1 MSYGRPPGCF
11 VTVRSVAPP
20 DETLVATIA
29 TIVTFAIV
37 MPLIVKWWPRP
48 KPPKKS
54 QDERAAPTSRS
65 APRKS
70 PTSRA
75 PASTTVAARAA
86 QSNPPRTMGRR
97 APAAPGRTGARTPR

>member
-1 MSYGRPPGCF
+1 MSYRRPGALF
-11 VTVRSVAPP
+11 VNVDAVTPP

-48 KPPKKS
+48 KAKNS
-54 QDERAAPTSRS
+54 DDGDEPAKSRS
-65 APRKS
+65 GARKS

-75 PASTTVAARAA
+75 PASTTAAARAA
-86 QSNPPRTMGRR
+86 QSKAPRTMGRH
-97 APAAPGRTGARTPR
+97 APAAPGRAATRATR